1 MLPYYITKQ
10 TVKQRIACLFADSFR
25 INFALTNR
33 IGSNHN
39 RQAINQIIK

>member
-1 MLPYYITKQ
+1 MLPQHISKQ
-10 TVKQRIACLFADSFR
+10 TVKQIIACLFADSFR

-39 RQAINQIIK
+39 RQKINQIRK

>member
-1 MLPYYITKQ
+1 MLPRYTAKQ
-10 TVKQRIACLFADSFR
+10 TVKQGFACLFADFFR

-39 RQAINQIIK
+39 RQKINQIIK

>member
-1 MLPYYITKQ
+1 MLPQYISKQ
-10 TVKQRIACLFADSFR
+10 TVKQIIACLFADSFR

-39 RQAINQIIK
+39 RQKINQIIK

>member
-1 MLPYYITKQ
+1 MLPQYIAKQ
-10 TVKQRIACLFADSFR
+10 TVKQEIACLFADSFR

-39 RQAINQIIK
+39 RQKINQIIK

>member
-1 MLPYYITKQ
+1 MLPQHISKQ
-10 TVKQRIACLFADSFR
+10 TVKQVIACLFADSFR

-39 RQAINQIIK
+39 RQKINQIIK